1 MDGRDRVRTIV
12 ILADGTGNAFKSQES
27 NIWRLYAALD
37 LTSPEQVAYYIKG
50 VGTSGFKPLALLDGA
65 IGFGVPANVRKLYRF
80 LCWNWHPEVEIY
92 LFGFSRGAFTVRT
105 LIGLI
110 DSQGLVPI
118 EFEDGPVS
126 REEMKRNVMAAWR
139 AYRARKAT
147 WSNSLPTIPITRA
160 IRDLILSIYQRL
172 RGHRRYAEI
181 RETMRTQK
189 RIDARI
195 RFVGLFDTVEAY
207 GVPIEEMRTAIDFAI
222 WPISFRNRVLSQ
234 KVDFARHALALDD
247 ERTTFHPLRFDMT
260 NEPEWAKDGRI
271 KEVWF
276 SGVHSDVGGGYP
288 EGALSYVPLAWM
300 ADEIAATASGPNRG
314 LRFLPGALHA
324 FREQASALAAKHDS
338 REGLSVLYRYDPRP
352 IGGGPDSGGPP
363 VIHHSVAEKMVFG
376 TENYAPLTLPQN
388 AYVLMPDGARH
399 PIEGFDDQHYR
410 DAVAPARGVQPASV
424 HTVAADAVERL
435 NEPKWAFVELTQD
448 AIWWRRVAYF
458 ILFACVL
465 ALICLPLT
473 APWLSS
479 AFAAALQAIASVF
492 GLEDLAKWAQ
502 GGLNDARDGLRS
514 NLYDLSTTVGGFV
527 PGYAKGW
534 LGALVDEPLGAF
546 AIISVTL
553 LFYSLNSSLRDR
565 IADHA
570 RCAWFF
576 KHQAGQNPPAEPG
589 LLASFAR
596 GLRRSRVVGSLRRL
610 VARFLVPALTLAVIV
625 GLAAVLVGRAV
636 LTYRS
641 GTGEVCKETASE
653 DLLRHPKEGVANLA
667 EGFRTSNPCW
677 GTGIFVAK
685 GRLYRV
691 WIEMAE
697 PFLDGGKVV
706 EIAGFTDASLRHFV
720 GLPLRR
726 WWAADW
732 FQPIARIGIRG
743 NVEWALQATDG
754 AAPRELGDNADI
766 PDWERSSVCEKAP
779 SGMDGEIAAIQRRLS
794 VRKSFTTQFVAAA
807 TGELF
812 LFVNDAMTAVPFGPS
827 VECFYANN
835 RGAAKVTVELVA
847 SPQPPPPQGYD
858 FPVK

>member
-276 SGVHSDVGGGYP
+276 SGVHSDVG
-288 EGALSYVPLAWM
+288 
-300 ADEIAATASGPNRG
+300 
-314 LRFLPGALHA
+314 
-324 FREQASALAAKHDS
+324 
-338 REGLSVLYRYDPRP
+338 
-352 IGGGPDSGGPP
+352 
-363 VIHHSVAEKMVFG
+363 
-376 TENYAPLTLPQN
+376 
-388 AYVLMPDGARH
+388 
-399 PIEGFDDQHYR
+399 
-410 DAVAPARGVQPASV
+410 
-424 HTVAADAVERL
+424 
-435 NEPKWAFVELTQD
+435 
-448 AIWWRRVAYF
+448 
-458 ILFACVL
+458 
-465 ALICLPLT
+465 
-473 APWLSS
+473 
-479 AFAAALQAIASVF
+479 
-492 GLEDLAKWAQ
+492 
-502 GGLNDARDGLRS
+502 
-514 NLYDLSTTVGGFV
+514 
-527 PGYAKGW
+527 
-534 LGALVDEPLGAF
+534 
-546 AIISVTL
+546 
-553 LFYSLNSSLRDR
+553 
-565 IADHA
+565 
-570 RCAWFF
+570 
-576 KHQAGQNPPAEPG
+576 
-589 LLASFAR
+589 
-596 GLRRSRVVGSLRRL
+596 
-610 VARFLVPALTLAVIV
+610 
-625 GLAAVLVGRAV
+625 
-636 LTYRS
+636 
-641 GTGEVCKETASE
+641 
-653 DLLRHPKEGVANLA
+653 
-667 EGFRTSNPCW
+667 
-677 GTGIFVAK
+677 
-685 GRLYRV
+685 
-691 WIEMAE
+691 
-697 PFLDGGKVV
+697 
-706 EIAGFTDASLRHFV
+706 
-720 GLPLRR
+720 
-726 WWAADW
+726 
-732 FQPIARIGIRG
+732 
-743 NVEWALQATDG
+743 
-754 AAPRELGDNADI
+754 
-766 PDWERSSVCEKAP
+766 
-779 SGMDGEIAAIQRRLS
+779 AAIRRGRCPTCLWPGWPTRS
-794 VRKSFTTQFVAAA
+794 
-807 TGELF
+807 
-812 LFVNDAMTAVPFGPS
+812 
-827 VECFYANN
+827 
-835 RGAAKVTVELVA
+835 
-847 SPQPPPPQGYD
+847 PPPPAARIAGYD
-858 FPVK
+858 SCPARSMPSASRRRRWRRSTIPERVYPCSTGTTLARSGAVPTAAAHP